1 MFIIV
6 KLIISKINEHL
17 TRVGQSF
24 YLIDD
29 QPRWLV
35 SLSMPLVCWTW
46 DREFKRW
53 LHWWLSFYPQH
64 SATYVVVPMHFQTI
78 QILIWQVPRTFYK
91 LWIYYTSL
99 GSSEEVIVSNLS
111 IIINNKY
118 TIIDNNKLIWTFI
131 VFWMKISLYMDRKE
145 SLLKQVTITFHF
157 FFSAFSH
164 FRNSRTKIFRK
175 ANFILWIR
183 KEQIIGSQ

>member
-1 MFIIV
+1 
-6 KLIISKINEHL
+6 
-17 TRVGQSF
+17 
-24 YLIDD
+24 
-29 QPRWLV
+29 
-35 SLSMPLVCWTW
+35 MPLVCWTW

-145 SLLKQVTITFHF
+145 SLLKQVTII
-157 FFSAFSH
+157 
-164 FRNSRTKIFRK
+164 FRCVSISRTRHVNDSPCWKILLILR
-175 ANFILWIR
+175 NFWVF
-183 KEQIIGSQ
+183 KKDTT

>member
-1 MFIIV
+1 MFSIV
-6 KLIISKINEHL
+6 KLVISKIDEHF

-131 VFWMKISLYMDRKE
+131 VFWMKISLHMNMDRKE
-145 SLLKQVTITFHF
+145 SLLKQVTIILSSPHF
-157 FFSAFSH
+157 P
-164 FRNSRTKIFRK
+164 
-175 ANFILWIR
+175 IL
-183 KEQIIGSQ
+183 